1 LPALALVL
9 ECGLVFPARG
19 QLAAASGT
27 IGGIVNDPQGK
38 PVAGA
43 HVVVQNSDFTW
54 KRVLV
59 TDEKGAFTVAVL
71 PAGTYIVEVEA
82 PGLKLK
88 PAARLTLGIGSN
100 ARLELRL
107 KLASVSQRVTVTGR
121 GATVEGNTVPPAIN
135 RQEAQSGDVIAGLT
149 VTYLPN
155 RDRDFSQFGQ
165 LAAGVQSSSDSTG
178 LIVAGQRSTATKT
191 DVDGADF
198 NDPLQGGQRGSH
210 DSGLFF
216 PQTVVREF
224 EIVHAGVDAEV
235 GGTNAGFI
243 NVATKEGSNKLHG
256 EGFYIGR
263 PPALSSSDVFGH
275 SLDNLQDEFG
285 GSIGGP
291 IRKNRA
297 FFYVGDEQD
306 FLDVPYWTLF
316 QAQAPGIP
324 VPASLQALQT
334 QTVERSDPTAFFDRT
349 DVLLD
354 AKNSLNVQLN
364 FNRINAPDL
373 STGST
378 RIDAPADHRDS
389 LSGNSEWS
397 RGSLTTLFGM
407 RTVNQLL
414 AQWARDYRDTRP
426 NSVAPEIVINGFGTL
441 GGNSLDPHRYTSSR
455 EQLSNDVGIT
465 KGSVLLQFGGGF
477 AYDPASE
484 EHEANIN
491 GRFDFDSLADYL
503 ADNPRRYQQTFITGD
518 MQYKGSLR
526 EAGLYFNAKVPL
538 THALTLTAGLRWDG
552 QWNPQPSHPNSAIA
566 QTTAIPN
573 DLGQWQPRLGVA
585 WNPLSNTLIRISAG
599 LYDAP
604 TPATIFQR
612 VFTDNGLETVVADSY
627 FDPGILSLVSSPT
640 LITEPLAAPPPGLT
654 TPAALVVG
662 IAPDFR
668 NPRSFQS
675 GASVQQQVSPK
686 VSISAGYLRNSTWNL
701 QRRLDTNLGV
711 PTVDPNGDP
720 VFPDTRPN
728 PSVGRLLVN
737 QSSAHSSYDG
747 LLLTANFQLPHRSQL
762 AANYTLSR
770 ARDDDSNL
778 GPFSIDSA
786 LNPYNLAAERGYSS
800 FDVRHGVTVNGVTN
814 LPLGF
819 KINPVLLVHSGL
831 PYTPV
836 IGFDTQN
843 DANDLNDRAI
853 VNGFVAGR
861 NNFRQPS
868 FFNLDIRFVKDITL
882 PGPGHHL
889 DLFMDIFNVTGAENR
904 NFGPESISLYGL
916 PATPVMTA
924 GQALFAPDTN
934 HFGSARQIQFTA
946 RLVAF

>member
-1 LPALALVL
+1 
-9 ECGLVFPARG
+9 
-19 QLAAASGT
+19 
-27 IGGIVNDPQGK
+27 
-38 PVAGA
+38 
-43 HVVVQNSDFTW
+43 
-54 KRVLV
+54 
-59 TDEKGAFTVAVL
+59 
-71 PAGTYIVEVEA
+71 
-82 PGLKLK
+82 
-88 PAARLTLGIGSN
+88 
-100 ARLELRL
+100 
-107 KLASVSQRVTVTGR
+107 
-121 GATVEGNTVPPAIN
+121 
-135 RQEAQSGDVIAGLT
+135 
-149 VTYLPN
+149 
-155 RDRDFSQFGQ
+155 
-165 LAAGVQSSSDSTG
+165 
-178 LIVAGQRSTATKT
+178 
-191 DVDGADF
+191 
-198 NDPLQGGQRGSH
+198 
-210 DSGLFF
+210 
-216 PQTVVREF
+216 
-224 EIVHAGVDAEV
+224 
-235 GGTNAGFI
+235 
-243 NVATKEGSNKLHG
+243 
-256 EGFYIGR
+256 
-263 PPALSSSDVFGH
+263 
-275 SLDNLQDEFG
+275 
-285 GSIGGP
+285 
-291 IRKNRA
+291 
-297 FFYVGDEQD
+297 
-306 FLDVPYWTLF
+306 
-316 QAQAPGIP
+316 
-324 VPASLQALQT
+324 
-334 QTVERSDPTAFFDRT
+334 
-349 DVLLD
+349 
-354 AKNSLNVQLN
+354 
-364 FNRINAPDL
+364 
-373 STGST
+373 
-378 RIDAPADHRDS
+378 
-389 LSGNSEWS
+389 
-397 RGSLTTLFGM
+397 
-407 RTVNQLL
+407 
-414 AQWARDYRDTRP
+414 
-426 NSVAPEIVINGFGTL
+426 
-441 GGNSLDPHRYTSSR
+441 
-455 EQLSNDVGIT
+455 VGIT

-477 AYDPASE
+477 AYDPAGE

-491 GRFDFDSLADYL
+491 GRFDFNSLADYL
-503 ADNPRRYQQTFITGD
+503 ADHPRRYQQTFITGD
-518 MQYKGSLR
+518 VQYKGSLR
-526 EAGLYFNAKVPL
+526 EAGFYFNGKVPL
-538 THALTLTAGLRWDG
+538 TQQLTLTAGLRWDG

-566 QTTAIPN
+566 QTTGIPN
-573 DLGQWQPRLGVA
+573 DLGQWQPRLGFA

-627 FDPGILSLVSSPT
+627 FDPAILSLVSSPT

-686 VSISAGYLRNSTWNL
+686 VSISASYLRNSTWNL

-711 PTVDPNGDP
+711 PTVDPYGDP
-720 VFPDTRPN
+720 VFPDARPN

-737 QSSAHSSYDG
+737 QSSAHSSYNG

-762 AANYTLSR
+762 AANYTLSS

-786 LNPYNLAAERGYSS
+786 LNPYNLTAERGYSS
-800 FDVRHGVTVNGVTN
+800 FDVRHGFTVNGVTN

-819 KINPVLLVHSGL
+819 KINPVLVVRSGL

-853 VNGFVAGR
+853 VDGFVVRR

-889 DLFMDIFNVTGAENR
+889 DLFMDIFNMTGAENR